1 MNTQGVDEDA
11 LDSEALQAQI
21 DLSMSFAQ
29 SLVSS
34 WMEPHKFPTNSRK
47 KDLEKELTDYMRRPP
62 RLGVGASVP
71 EGHQSTSREVA
82 RLKGKLV
89 GSKRSRDEEETTAA
103 KQASDE
109 EGESRASAIKKKAR
123 PDPFDVVHGKKKKKQ
138 KVAESIPTT
147 PILHAPATPHSTGD
161 SPKEVE
167 DMVLGAT
174 QSPKLNGTHTATL
187 TPVKS
192 KKKKKQAFQA
202 VKDESSDATDAH
214 VIQSLDSR
222 IAEKS
227 IPRDTP
233 LSPNPKPGKGVTGE
247 EPIDPFLATTPR
259 SSNVLHKSLPP
270 VLAKIPL
277 LNLSGPPSDPE
288 SDADHAMTTS
298 PKKKRKRRKKKKS
311 HTGLDNP
318 ETTTSPQQTTNTQ

>member
-1 MNTQGVDEDA
+1 
-11 LDSEALQAQI
+11 
-21 DLSMSFAQ
+21 
-29 SLVSS
+29 
-34 WMEPHKFPTNSRK
+34 
-47 KDLEKELTDYMRRPP
+47 
-62 RLGVGASVP
+62 
-71 EGHQSTSREVA
+71 
-82 RLKGKLV
+82 
-89 GSKRSRDEEETTAA
+89 
-103 KQASDE
+103 
-109 EGESRASAIKKKAR
+109 
-123 PDPFDVVHGKKKKKQ
+123 
-138 KVAESIPTT
+138 
-147 PILHAPATPHSTGD
+147 
-161 SPKEVE
+161 
-167 DMVLGAT
+167 MVLGAT
-174 QSPKLNGTHTATL
+174 QSPKLNGTHTATF

-233 LSPNPKPGKGVTGE
+233 LSPNPKPGNYMIYIGCDHTPADWRIGKGVTGE

-288 SDADHAMTTS
+288 SDADQAMTTS

-311 HTGLDNP
+311 HTVLDNP
-318 ETTTSPQQTTNTQ
+318 ETTTSPQQTTISQ